1 MPIFA
6 SNQRFGAKI
15 EVPDALG
22 HHIVE
27 EKLSATA
34 GVYKGPIDSSYTLL
48 YLPGTHERC
57 GVGMSAS
64 DGGGTSDYLPLCM
77 LCTVCAK
84 SKIEISSETIMMS
97 GINLINPIAIDA
109 KPPLYH

>member
-1 MPIFA
+1 MLIFS
-6 SNQRFGAKI
+6 SNRRFGTKI
-15 EVPDALG
+15 KVPDLPG
-22 HHIVE
+22 YHIVE
-27 EKLSATA
+27 EKLSVTA

-48 YLPGTHERC
+48 YLADTHERC

-64 DGGGTSDYLPLCM
+64 DGGGYLPFCM
-77 LCTVCAK
+77 LCTVGAK